1 LKSHKSV
8 RVFLLSIIFLPGC
21 ISWQSLYRQLHFT
34 YEKMIFVP
42 SCDGITQ
49 TFHKVFQA
57 TEPDLKTNFTAL
69 ARANTEILQ
78 DCSAVD
84 YFEYP
89 NEDYTKLTNYGITKY
104 EVEYSC
110 KDIDIQFDTTI
121 YRKEESFYIPT
132 FEMAACGDENIRF
145 ENTAQNNIETWFNTD
160 YLFEYLIIDSNLR
173 DPSFCKDLKKQLY
186 GIEGIHCD

>member
-1 LKSHKSV
+1 MKNHK
-8 RVFLLSIIFLPGC
+8 RVIVFAILLLSIIFL
-21 ISWQSLYRQLHFT
+21 LTKL
-34 YEKMIFVP
+34 IFVGT
-42 SCDGITQ
+42 CDGIALRL
-49 TFHKVFQA
+49 HKVFQA
-57 TEPDLKTNFTAL
+57 TQSDDLNTNLTAL
-69 ARANTEILQ
+69 AHANTEILQ

-89 NEDYTKLTNYGITKY
+89 SEDHTKLINYGITKY

-173 DPSFCKDLKKQLY
+173 DPSFCNDLEKQLY
-186 GIEGIHCD
+186 GIEGIYCD